1 MPYSKAH
8 KANTRARI
16 VQAAAR
22 AFREQGFGGARIPEM
37 MRQAG
42 LTHGGFYAHF
52 ESKDA
57 LAAEACLASANES
70 IERLVRR
77 AARTSPDDA
86 VRTIIERYLSVRHR
100 DNPASGCMIA
110 SLAGEAVHAPEEVRA
125 AFTHGLE
132 DYARQLGAY
141 LPASVD
147 EASGTGEAADHR
159 SDDAL
164 VLLSG
169 MAGAVLLARAV
180 SDPGLSEGILDAAR
194 AFYLRAFSG
203 HVVEKEG
210 SQT

>member
-8 KANTRARI
+8 KAKTRARI

-22 AFREQGFGGARIPEM
+22 TFREAGFGGARIPEV

-52 ESKDA
+52 ENKDA

-86 VRTIIERYLSVRHR
+86 VHTIIERYLSVLHR

-110 SLAGEAVHAPEEVRA
+110 SLAGEVVHSPTVVRA
-125 AFTHGLE
+125 AFTQGLT
-132 DYARQLGAY
+132 DYAAQLGTY
-141 LPASVD
+141 LPTVATDNSGNSDQQAD
-147 EASGTGEAADHR
+147 E
-159 SDDAL
+159 AL

-180 SDPGLSEGILDAAR
+180 DDSDLSERILDAAR
-194 AFYLRAFSG
+194 AFYTRTFAGLSG
-203 HVVEKEG
+203 SSG
-210 SQT
+210 PSGQR